1 MFRKLALLEIS
12 RGPLLTRVAGNAIH
26 FAEYTFCNATK
37 YELLTKF
44 PEGVFTLTENFQ
56 EAISNRVP
64 YEKFADL

>member
-12 RGPLLTRVAGNAIH
+12 RGPLLTRVAGLQ
-26 FAEYTFCNATK
+26 YTFCNATK